1 MADYNLVDSEQL
13 DRAVQATADAIK
25 TKGETTEKIPWNKDT
40 GFKDAVLAIQSG
52 GEKPQLIVTAP
63 EGSTITATNGEETV
77 TGEVGSEGVLTLDLP
92 AFGTWTVTATLDGQ
106 EASASVYIEQEYPVS
121 LSYLTTFTIN
131 GGHGETVTAFYNGES
146 IDSVQLD
153 STGTGKVDLN
163 SVGGKTITFTGGLS
177 GYSIAVDVGDARE
190 MTVNVYP
197 DGALYWYGREFVDK
211 TGGWSANNVA
221 VSSGVEVNALSIK
234 KNTSDI
240 VLAQTGERVGAAF
253 STAKAVDISGK
264 NYTTAFFDVS
274 FAKSN
279 NAAWGLLSVHPDR
292 STVRGAAEAFLE
304 TDMDD
309 EVIPLDIS
317 LLSGNCYVTIGL
329 YHQGTA
335 TIRRVW
341 LA

>member
-63 EGSTITATNGEETV
+63 AGSTITATNSEETV

-92 AFGTWTVTATLDGQ
+92 AFGTWTVTARLNEQ
-106 EASASVYIEQEYPVS
+106 EASTSVHIEQEYPVS
-121 LSYLTTFTIN
+121 LSYTTTFTVN
-131 GGHGETVTAFYNGES
+131 GGHGETITISENGEVIRTVPLES
-146 IDSVQLD
+146 DG
-153 STGTGKVDLN
+153 TGTVTLDN
-163 SVGGKTITFTGGLS
+163 VGGKTLVFTGGLS
-177 GYSIAVDVGDARE
+177 GYEQPVSVGAEEE

-211 TGGWSANNVA
+211 TGGWSANNVT

-264 NYTTAFFDVS
+264 NYNTAFLDVS
-274 FAKSN
+274 FTKSID
-279 NAAWGLLSVHPDR
+279 AAWGVLSVHPVR
-292 STVRGAAEAFLE
+292 STVRGTAETFIEANTE
-304 TDMDD
+304 GDI
-309 EVIPLDIS
+309 IPVDIS
-317 LLSGNCYVTIGL
+317 RLDGEFYVTIGL
-329 YHQGTA
+329 YHQCTI
-335 TIRRVW
+335 TIRGVW